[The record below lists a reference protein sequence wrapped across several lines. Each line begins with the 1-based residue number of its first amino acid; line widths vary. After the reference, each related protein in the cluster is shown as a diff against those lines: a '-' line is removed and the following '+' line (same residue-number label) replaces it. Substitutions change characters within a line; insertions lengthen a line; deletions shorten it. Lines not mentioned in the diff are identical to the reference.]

1 MSNTNAETIRDFL
14 ISLGF
19 DIDNASEQKFNSMV
33 AGVTANVLKLGA
45 AVEGAALAVV
55 GFTAQVANGL
65 DKLYWQAQRTGGAVE
80 QIKSLGYAVS
90 QAGGTVEGLNSS
102 LEGVAKFLRNNPGG
116 EGFLRNMGIQTR
128 DANGKL
134 RDTASLVALVGERLS
149 ALPTY
154 RANQYASIL
163 GIDENTLMAMR
174 RGIGGY
180 ASDYHRIIKT
190 LGYNPEVASQHANA
204 FMTQMYQLKLVMG
217 SAKEKVGGELA
228 RVLTPSVEK
237 FTKYILANWPAIE
250 KIIMSVVKAIL
261 TMSEILGQLVFRGAK
276 GIQDLIGWWKQL
288 DDGSQNLIKAFGLIA
303 AAWWALN
310 LKFLASPIGIVMS
323 LLAALFLLYDDYQTW
338 KEKGNS
344 FFDWSEWNSSL
355 EYILKKLDEFKEW
368 FKNSP
373 IGQWFKDTN
382 SEVDLLQAAFA
393 GLATYLAVSWVGKIL
408 GAFGKIGSS
417 LKWLGKLAAVAM
429 VIDSYGR
436 LGDIQKEAKENG
448 VDVGTHLYNKIKEN
462 EKNAEA
468 FLTWDDIR
476 NWATGSKEVKTGNHV
491 TQDTL
496 DIPTGD
502 PKIDALKAKTRR
514 GEMTLDELNSIIS
527 GTPQKGKP
535 LLESM
540 AGYFSM
546 LEKKYGLNP
555 GLLYG
560 IAMTE
565 SSGDPNAIGKQ
576 TRFGKAKGM
585 FQFMPDTA
593 AQYGLKGDDIFDPYK
608 AAEAAARYLSYLL
621 KLHNG
626 DIDKMLASYNWGE
639 TRVLKKGISNLPK
652 ETKNYLPR
660 VKSHMAN
667 APKASP
673 QNSNFDPRMFDNAL
687 ANISNMVG
695 SIDPRIIDNAMVNIS
710 NMVGSIGPRIINNA
724 QANIDNMMSQSVPYT
739 AQLLLAGTGSAS
751 NQTTISPT
759 YNVNVSGVE
768 SPREAAVLTSEA
780 VQRTN
785 AILVRSLQTKVS

>member
-116 EGFLRNMGIQTR
+116 EGFLRNMSIQTR

-149 ALPTY
+149 ALPMY

-288 DDGSQNLIKAFGLIA
+288 DDGSQNLIKMFGLVA

-310 LKFLASPIGIVMS
+310 SKFIKSPIGIITA
-323 LLAALFLLYDDYQTW
+323 LLAALFLLYDDYQGW
-338 KEKGNS
+338 KEGKNSFIDWGKWEGTIKKIKTELTELTTGFKELGKEITELFGIDPKTWSLKFEFEDLSKSLGELSKTLSHLLAALNHLNDGNFTLAWEELKLAWHGDEQNKRDVRPVGIDAAERHRETILGGYFYLNNKLNEFLPEWLGGTPSQAKASSNQAKGNTRGERNNNPLNMNFAKQRHAVLEDGKGARFAKFNTIYNGLERTAWQLRRYFNGQYDGIKRQS
-344 FFDWSEWNSSL
+344 VEMIVKKWSPREDNNDT
-355 EYILKKLDEFKEW
+355 EAYIER
-368 FKNSP
+368 
-373 IGQWFKDTN
+373 
-382 SEVDLLQAAFA
+382 
-393 GLATYLAVSWVGKIL
+393 VSK
-408 GAFGKIGSS
+408 
-417 LKWLGKLAAVAM
+417 
-429 VIDSYGR
+429 R
-436 LGDIQKEAKENG
+436 LGVGRRDHLDLNNH
-448 VDVGTHLYNKIKEN
+448 DVMYALM
-462 EKNAEA
+462 NAMSPEE
-468 FLTWDDIR
+468 I
-476 NWATGSKEVKTGNHV
+476 
-491 TQDTL
+491 
-496 DIPTGD
+496 
-502 PKIDALKAKTRR
+502 
-514 GEMTLDELNSIIS
+514 
-527 GTPQKGKP
+527 GKP
-535 LLESM
+535 LPYDKRLVM
-540 AGYFSM
+540 AA
-546 LEKKYGLNP
+546 
-555 GLLYG
+555 
-560 IAMTE
+560 IAGTPVPTNALAKN
-565 SSGDPNAIGKQ
+565 SS
-576 TRFGKAKGM
+576 F
-585 FQFMPDTA
+585 
-593 AQYGLKGDDIFDPYK
+593 
-608 AAEAAARYLSYLL
+608 
-621 KLHNG
+621 
-626 DIDKMLASYNWGE
+626 
-639 TRVLKKGISNLPK
+639 
-652 ETKNYLPR
+652 
-660 VKSHMAN
+660 
-667 APKASP
+667 
-673 QNSNFDPRMFDNAL
+673 NFDPKMFDNAM

-695 SIDPRIIDNAMVNIS
+695 NIDPRIA
-710 NMVGSIGPRIINNA
+710 NNA
-724 QANIDNMMSQSVPYT
+724 QANISNMMRQSAPYT
-739 AQLLLAGTGSAS
+739 PELLRAGADVAH
-751 NQTTISPT
+751 NQTTIEQNLT
-759 YNVNVSGVE
+759 IHVNGVE
-768 SPREAAVLTSEA
+768 SPREAAALTSEA
-780 VQRTN
+780 VQRNN